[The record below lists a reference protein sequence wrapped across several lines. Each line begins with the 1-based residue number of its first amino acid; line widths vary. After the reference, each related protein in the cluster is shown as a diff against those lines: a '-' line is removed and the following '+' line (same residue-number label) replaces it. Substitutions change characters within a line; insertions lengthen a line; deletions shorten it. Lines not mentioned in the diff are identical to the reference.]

1 MDGQEIEQKSS
12 NRVKHFQM
20 NVKRTEKA
28 KKNQNKSFNQ
38 VFFLKNIESI
48 AGDLSFG
55 KSCEGK
61 NYASTFIWDVSS
73 IFFLFLNV
81 LGVIT

>member
-1 MDGQEIEQKSS
+1 MGGQEIEQKSS

-28 KKNQNKSFNQ
+28 KKHQKMSFNQ
-38 VFFLKNIESI
+38 VFFLENIESI
-48 AGDLSFG
+48 VGVLSFG

-61 NYASTFIWDVSS
+61 NYVSTFI
-73 IFFLFLNV
+73 
-81 LGVIT
+81 

>member
-1 MDGQEIEQKSS
+1 M
-12 NRVKHFQM
+12 
-20 NVKRTEKA
+20 
-28 KKNQNKSFNQ
+28 SFNQ
-38 VFFLKNIESI
+38 IFFLENIESI
-48 AGDLSFG
+48 VGVLSFD

-61 NYASTFIWDVSS
+61 NYVSTFIWDISS